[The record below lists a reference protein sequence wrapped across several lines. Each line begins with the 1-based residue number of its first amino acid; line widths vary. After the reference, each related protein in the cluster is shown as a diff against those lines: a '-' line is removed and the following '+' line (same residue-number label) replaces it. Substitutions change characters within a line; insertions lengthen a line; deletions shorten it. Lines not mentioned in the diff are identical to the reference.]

1 MFKFTSLFCENLIAE
16 STNSLFSLNGLG
28 TLGSSGSFLP
38 TSTTLSATETSG
50 LGTRVINS
58 GDNDNNFLEINQY
71 NKNTQTLDELT
82 EHGQNFMRVL
92 RNLVQ
97 K

>member
-1 MFKFTSLFCENLIAE
+1 MHIGYLNIPKNLTDKQKLF
-16 STNSLFSLNGLG
+16 LNDR
-28 TLGSSGSFLP
+28 
-38 TSTTLSATETSG
+38 LSYFEQY
-50 LGTRVINS
+50 
-58 GDNDNNFLEINQY
+58 DFLEINQY